1 MKIIYFTRP
10 YAAYNSANY
19 QCDIIHYLGKKFDLT
34 VKVLETSYGVPSGE
48 LITKNYQNNLIDQA
62 NCYDLVVLGHNLL
75 GDHPTENIIPYGLEF
90 LNKIKIAKVAFI
102 QKEYARLKDKL
113 EFFKKIRIKILIS
126 HLGDVSKIKLKDYN
140 PKVIFIPFG
149 FDPIVFNK
157 NNQLSK
163 KWDLCFSGVLENP
176 TWPDEQKNYRT
187 ETMSKL
193 FMTLNGIKILK
204 KTPARIFWNS
214 VLPGQKIKNTLNR
227 YKRLDPIDYYKMLS
241 QSKFTLCTTSCGL
254 ITPRFFESMASG
266 STPIT
271 FPNQEINQ
279 ITGLN
284 KKVCVVNN
292 PDELI
297 SRILEKQY
305 PSSEEVIEYAHS
317 NHTWENRINLLGK
330 ELKL

>member
-1 MKIIYFTRP
+1 MKILYLTRP
-10 YAAYNSANY
+10 YADYQGANY
-19 QCDIIHYLGKKFDLT
+19 QSDVINFLCKKFEVT
-34 VKVLETSYGVPSGE
+34 VKVLQTSYGTPNGE

-62 NCYDLVVLGHNLL
+62 NCFDLVFLGHNLL
-75 GDHPTENIIPYGLEF
+75 GDHPTENIKPFGLEF
-90 LNKIKIAKVAFI
+90 LHKVKTDKVAFV

-113 EFFKKIRIKILIS
+113 EFFKKFKIKILIS
-126 HLGDVSKIKLKDYN
+126 HLGDVSKIKLTDYN

-149 FDPIVFNK
+149 FDPEVFKK

-163 KWDLCFSGVLENP
+163 KWDLCFSGILKNP
-176 TWPDEQKNYRT
+176 TWPDEEQIYRK

-193 FMTLNGIKILK
+193 FVTLNWIKILK

-214 VLPGQKIKNTLNR
+214 FMPGEGLKNILNR
-227 YKRLDPIDYYKMLS
+227 YKRLGTIDYYEMLS

-271 FPNQEINQ
+271 FPNQYVNK

-284 KKVCVVNN
+284 ENLCVVNN
-292 PDELI
+292 FSELETK
-297 SRILEKQY
+297 ILGKQE
-305 PSSEEVIEYAHS
+305 PNPEQVMEFAHS
-317 NHTWENRINLLGK
+317 NHSWEHRINLLASK
-330 ELKL
+330 LEL